1 MKPHDPEGAPQP
13 VPPPEAVP
21 RSTCEGVATSPDNNV
36 PLPVFTLL
44 TSDADFLTKSIS
56 LVDGKLHKVACAQPR
71 TATAQTRVVA
81 DLPEFGKFLDSLDP
95 TQAVLFGVMVG
106 RTEARVVTEAKRHK
120 HRNAISRT
128 RQFFQFAPQPGVMMF
143 DHDGMEGGRAIAP
156 QELYERLIAAVP
168 ALAGVQI
175 LWRPSASS
183 GIVGP
188 DGAPLTEVIGQ
199 RFYVFV
205 QDASLIPDAGKAIW
219 DLLWAAREGWVVIG
233 KAGQKLQRSLVD
245 KSVWQPERL
254 DFAAPPVV
262 QAPLTRSPVPWRVFG
277 QGADRLDLRKVIVL
291 ADGSVKRKARQHRHA
306 ALQAATG
313 ESEEVRQEWVK
324 QEAPKL
330 AKARSISEEDAREVL
345 AHASSTQVLLGN
357 FELLAEDGTRVT
369 VAELLADPDR
379 WHGTRFADPLEPDYH
394 DDDRV
399 AWANLKSGGPP
410 YIFSH
415 AHGSCR
421 YMLARELRTIVVREG
436 ERTRIVDECLEAMRA
451 AGEVFE
457 LGHSHALVRVV
468 RGRVVP
474 VTATWLLDHLQR
486 CSRFEKQ
493 WVTPQGLPMT
503 KATDLKDEIALA
515 ILAKG
520 GERKL
525 PRLSAVVTAPTLRAD
540 GSLLDENG
548 HDVASGLLLL
558 RDEPDAPVPIP
569 PHPTPEDALAALSE
583 LWGPFRLFPFVGPVD
598 RGTYL
603 AALLTA
609 CIRASL
615 PAAPGFALDAPAAG
629 TGKTL
634 LGRCIGALATG
645 ESPPILPPVSNR
657 NDDEV
662 RKRLFAVVRE
672 GAPIVLWDNVREPLG
687 NQAIDAFLTAST
699 YSDRVL
705 GVSETLTLP
714 NRALFVV
721 TGNNLRFEGDTC
733 RRILRARLD
742 AKLERPYARAFDFC
756 PLQWTLAN
764 RQRMVACAVTILR
777 ARIVAGRPR
786 PADGSVASFE
796 EWDEL
801 VRQAVVWIADIAQRH
816 PDVDVPIFD
825 DPIKGVDASFALDSE
840 TGKLKALLV
849 AWHALVADKRVTV
862 NDLMT
867 PSHER
872 PDGTAVDLL
881 DAMMEIA
888 GERGHVNPRILGR
901 WLERNVDRPVAGL
914 CLRRGL
920 PRGGRVTW
928 RVVEAG
934 EVDAVDDGG
943 EPDHPE
949 PSAKEWF

>member
-1 MKPHDPEGAPQP
+1 MSPKDKKAAHQFVPHSEARPLVGIDGGA
-13 VPPPEAVP
+13 A
-21 RSTCEGVATSPDNNV
+21 PDNNG
-36 PLPVFTLL
+36 PLPAFTLL
-44 TSDADFLTKSIS
+44 TSDSDFLTKSIS
-56 LVDGKLHKVACAQPR
+56 LVDGKLNKVACAQPR
-71 TATAQTRVVA
+71 SANAQTHVVA
-81 DLPEFGKFLDSLDP
+81 GLVDFAGFLDSLEP
-95 TQAVLFGVMVG
+95 TQALVYGVMIG
-106 RTEARVVTEAKRHK
+106 RTEARIVTESKRPK
-120 HRNAISRT
+120 HPNVISRT

-156 QELYERLIAAVP
+156 EELHEMLIAAVP
-168 ALAGVQI
+168 ALASVQM

-183 GIVGP
+183 GVVGP
-188 DGAPLTEVIGQ
+188 DGRPMTQLIGQ
-199 RFYVFV
+199 RFYVLV
-205 QDASLIPDAGKAIW
+205 DDASLIPEAGKAIW
-219 DLLWAAREGWVVIG
+219 DLLWAAREGWVGIG
-233 KAGQKLQRSLVD
+233 KAGQKLQRAPVD

-254 DFAAPPVV
+254 DFAAPPVIK
-262 QAPLTRSPVPWRVFG
+262 APLTRSPTPSRIFG
-277 QGADRLDLRKVIVL
+277 EGAARLDLRKVIGL

-306 ALQAATG
+306 ALQAAEG
-313 ESEEVRQEWVK
+313 ECEKVRKEWVQK
-324 QEAPKL
+324 EAPKL
-330 AKARSISEEDAREVL
+330 AAARGISEQDAREVL
-345 AHASSTQVLLGN
+345 ARATSTHTLLGN

-369 VAELLADPDR
+369 VADLLADRDR

-394 DDDRV
+394 DDNRV

-410 YIFSH
+410 YVFSH
-415 AHGSCR
+415 AHGGCR
-421 YMLARELRTIVVREG
+421 YTLARELRTIVVREG

-468 RGRVVP
+468 RGRVVS

-493 WVTPQGLPMT
+493 WVTPQGVPMS
-503 KATDLKDEIALA
+503 KATDLKEEIAQA

-520 GERKL
+520 GERRL

-558 RDEPDAPVPIP
+558 RDEPDAAVPIP
-569 PHPTPEDALAALSE
+569 PHPTPEEALAALSE
-583 LWGPFRLFPFVGPVD
+583 LWRPFRLFPFVGPVD

-609 CIRASL
+609 CVRASL

-645 ESPPILPPVSNR
+645 ESPPVLPPVSNR
-657 NDDEV
+657 NDEEV

-705 GVSETLTLP
+705 GASETLTLP
-714 NRALFVV
+714 NRTLFVV
-721 TGNNLRFEGDTC
+721 TGNNIRFDGDTC

-742 AKLERPYARAFDFC
+742 AKQERPYARAFSFC

-764 RQRMVACAVTILR
+764 RQRMVACALTILG
-777 ARIVAGRPR
+777 ARIVAGRLR
-786 PADGSVASFE
+786 PAGGSVASFE

-801 VRQAVVWIADIAQRH
+801 VRQAVVWIAEVARQR
-816 PDVDVPIFD
+816 PDAEVPDFD
-825 DPIKGVDASFALDSE
+825 DPIKGVDASFSLDVE
-840 TGKLKALLV
+840 TGRLKALLV
-849 AWHALVADKRVTV
+849 AWHALVGDKRVIL

-872 PDGTAVDLL
+872 PDGAATDLL

-901 WLERNVDRPVAGL
+901 WLERNVDRPVGGL
-914 CLRRGL
+914 CLRRGQ

-928 RVVEAG
+928 RVVETGAD
-934 EVDAVDDGG
+934 EPVDDVG
-943 EPDHPE
+943 EPDQLE
-949 PSAKEWF
+949 PPAKQWF